1 MTARRPAD
9 LVNARLR
16 DSCQA
21 CAVSKVKC
29 LKEKPACS
37 RCARRGVKCEYFVMR
52 RPGRR
57 REGSRPSNDDSDRD
71 GRNRNTGSSGSL
83 TNMDLSP
90 PSPRLG
96 SRSGIECPTSD
107 LFSNLWTPLDSN
119 LFSALEG
126 EADMFNNL
134 LDSPIDGF
142 ELEPKDSSNHDPDAF
157 SETFSFD
164 HSSTSKSSI
173 SSSNTQ
179 SLLNGNMSASG
190 PPVSASCCLIQ
201 ALNLMRKLSSTKPT
215 VCILIDDQND
225 VAIMPKVGTDAVLS
239 VQTVVAENQ
248 QTLEIVSNMLQCSC
262 VEDGYLLTILSMVVL
277 KALERYAAAA
287 RKQSEIAGEKDCKP
301 SANTFTQEETR
312 QISSVGDQK
321 VGRLEAQLI
330 LGELH
335 CVQRLVKQLA
345 PKLKARGVGAGGK
358 EGGDMERDISRGDS
372 HVPSLSEGGM
382 TKGPFS
388 VTIFDQIDADLRKA
402 LSALSSEII
411 RMLRKI

>member
-1 MTARRPAD
+1 
-9 LVNARLR
+9 
-16 DSCQA
+16 
-21 CAVSKVKC
+21 
-29 LKEKPACS
+29 
-37 RCARRGVKCEYFVMR
+37 MR
-52 RPGRR
+52 
-57 REGSRPSNDDSDRD
+57 N
-71 GRNRNTGSSGSL
+71 
-83 TNMDLSP
+83 
-90 PSPRLG
+90 
-96 SRSGIECPTSD
+96 
-107 LFSNLWTPLDSN
+107 F
-119 LFSALEG
+119 
-126 EADMFNNL
+126 
-134 LDSPIDGF
+134 
-142 ELEPKDSSNHDPDAF
+142 
-157 SETFSFD
+157 
-164 HSSTSKSSI
+164 
-173 SSSNTQ
+173 SSS
-179 SLLNGNMSASG
+179 
-190 PPVSASCCLIQ
+190 
-201 ALNLMRKLSSTKPT
+201 KPI

-225 VAIMPKVGTDAVLS
+225 VATAPKVGTDAILS

-287 RKQSEIAGEKDCKP
+287 RKQSEIAGEKDGKP
-301 SANTFTQEETR
+301 SANTSTQEETR

-335 CVQRLVKQLA
+335 CVQRLVKQLS
-345 PKLKARGVGAGGK
+345 PKLKARGVGAGGR

-372 HVPSLSEGGM
+372 QVPSLSEGGT